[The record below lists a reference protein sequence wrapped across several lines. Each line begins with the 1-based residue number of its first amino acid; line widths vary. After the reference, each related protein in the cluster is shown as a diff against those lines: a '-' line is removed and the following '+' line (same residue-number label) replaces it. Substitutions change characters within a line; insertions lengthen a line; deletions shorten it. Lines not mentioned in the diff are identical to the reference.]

1 MLVVGDGHFLFRVVE
16 RKGIEVDLV
25 RVRDT
30 CARSDCEKTIIV
42 KLLLETD
49 AALERFGVFVI
60 EQDVDIMDE
69 QGRSLAIDST
79 SNFSSTDADALHI
92 AIERIRHYGKTD
104 SEQLYKFQ
112 EKVEKDF
119 WI

>member
-1 MLVVGDGHFLFRVVE
+1 MAIGSSLVKPFIQFYTRQ
-16 RKGIEVDLV
+16 
-25 RVRDT
+25 
-30 CARSDCEKTIIV
+30 
-42 KLLLETD
+42 
-49 AALERFGVFVI
+49 VI

-79 SNFSSTDADALHI
+79 SNFRSTDADALHI